1 MKQIN
6 TYPFS
11 QRNDMNY
18 ITHYKKLSEKEN
30 KQGQEI
36 DKSTLLKMEESKM
49 IGDIF
54 SESNNRYNYF

>member
-11 QRNDMNY
+11 QRNDTNY

-30 KQGQEI
+30 KQQKI
-36 DKSTLLKMEESKM
+36 DKVSFLKMEESKI

-54 SESNNRYNYF
+54 SGSSNRYNFF